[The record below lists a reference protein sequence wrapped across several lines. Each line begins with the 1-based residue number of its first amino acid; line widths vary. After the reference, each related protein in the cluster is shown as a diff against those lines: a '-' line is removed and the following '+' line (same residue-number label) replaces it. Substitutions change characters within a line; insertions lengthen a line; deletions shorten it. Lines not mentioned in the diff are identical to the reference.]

1 MYRSQKDMQDGYA
14 YHQRIRH
21 MKMIDIF
28 LSLAC
33 LSCFCHTLGR
43 HVLPFFKNS
52 FRRGS
57 WGWTAY
63 GEEYGIP
70 EVTKRNGICSVE
82 GRLRLGNS
90 WVSLAQLPPESE
102 LQSDSPTWILM
113 TWADSSVRW
122 KMDIQ
127 HIFFIFCWLLCV
139 AKKRQPQADCQ
150 LKECTPSKRLIFNM
164 NNFDRTSRVDV
175 RDDGLIRWYAGERI
189 NSAPENTPVGG
200 DDGILSVN
208 SCLGRWSFAL
218 WEIQDFF
225 QSLHC

>member
-14 YHQRIRH
+14 YHQRTRH

-33 LSCFCHTLGR
+33 LSCCCHTLGR

-102 LQSDSPTWILM
+102 LQSDSPTWIFM

-127 HIFFIFCWLLCV
+127 HSFLFFVGCCV
-139 AKKRQPQADCQ
+139 LPRNVNHKPTANWRNAPRANGSSS
-150 LKECTPSKRLIFNM
+150 TWT
-164 NNFDRTSRVDV
+164 TSTALP
-175 RDDGLIRWYAGERI
+175 GWMYEMMAW
-189 NSAPENTPVGG
+189 SGG
-200 DDGILSVN
+200 MQVSG
-208 SCLGRWSFAL
+208 
-218 WEIQDFF
+218 
-225 QSLHC
+225 